1 MARQKTT
8 HDATDNAPAPEADGK
23 PDSPTQLEKRSWGY
37 VLKKTVREF
46 SADQCTDAAAG
57 LVYYSVLA
65 LFPALIAIFSVL
77 GVIGQGDAAASAV
90 LDIIRQVAPDAAGTL
105 EGPIQQIASA
115 PGAGLALVLGILLA
129 LWSASGYVGA
139 FSRAMN
145 RIYEIR
151 EGRPFWKLRPMQ
163 LIVTVIAVVSLA
175 LVALGLVIS
184 GDVTTAIGDALGL
197 GQGVQIAWD
206 IAKWPVML
214 VVIVFLVAV
223 LYYAT
228 PNAKQPKFRWI
239 SIGAVIA
246 IVVLAVA
253 TAGFGFYIATFSN
266 YDRTY
271 GSLAGVIVFL
281 LWLWIANLA
290 LLFGAEFDAEL
301 ERGRELQAG
310 IAAERDLQLP
320 ARDTRKSDKQERKEQ
335 ADVDEGRRIRTGGH
349 ESPAA
354 EAPSAG
360 RRRRWW
366 GGKGR

>member
-8 HDATDNAPAPEADGK
+8 RTAPPPEDGEK
-23 PDSPTQLEKRSWGY
+23 PDSPTDLEKRSWGY
-37 VLKKTVREF
+37 ILKKTLREF
-46 SADQCTDAAAG
+46 SADQCLDAAAG

-65 LFPALIAIFSVL
+65 LFPALLAIFSVL
-77 GVIGQGDAAASAV
+77 GVVGQGDAAAGAITDV
-90 LDIIRQVAPDAAGTL
+90 VRQVAPGAADALSGPL
-105 EGPIQQIASA
+105 EEIASS
-115 PGAGLALVLGILLA
+115 PGAGFALVSGIVLA

-145 RIYEIR
+145 RIYEIE

-163 LIVTVIAVVSLA
+163 LVVTVIAVVSLT

-184 GDVTTAIGDALGL
+184 GDVTSAIGSALGL
-197 GQGVQIAWD
+197 GEGVQIAWD

-214 VVIVFLVAV
+214 FVIVFLVAV

-239 SIGAVIA
+239 SLGAIVA
-246 IVVLAVA
+246 IVVLALA
-253 TAGFGFYIATFSN
+253 TAGFAFYIANFSN

-301 ERGRELQAG
+301 ERGRQLQAG

-320 ARDTRKSDKQERKEQ
+320 ARDTRKSDKQDEKERE
-335 ADVDEGRRIRTGGH
+335 DIDEGRRIRLG
-349 ESPAA
+349 EPEKSD
-354 EAPSAG
+354 APQPK
-360 RRRRWW
+360 RRRRRLF
-366 GGKGR
+366 GRRK